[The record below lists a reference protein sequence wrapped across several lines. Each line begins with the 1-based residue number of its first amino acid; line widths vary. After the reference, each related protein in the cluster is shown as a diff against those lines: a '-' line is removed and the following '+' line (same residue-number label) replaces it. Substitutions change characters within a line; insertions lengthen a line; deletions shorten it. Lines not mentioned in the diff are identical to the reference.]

1 MAITKS
7 DARQWPLAEIIR
19 FNVGDVEAGEVAMA
33 DLQGGE
39 VVVGGSLTVVTAWNT
54 TGAATVDLGDA
65 DTGDRYLD
73 GVNLKAAAR
82 TALTLTGY
90 SYPSAAELVATFA
103 FADTAATEG
112 EAILEFTV
120 LREGRQSETA

>member
-1 MAITKS
+1 MPITKS

-19 FNVGDVEAGEVAMA
+19 FNVNDVEAGVQAIA
-33 DLQGGE
+33 DLAGGE
-39 VVVGGSLTVVTAWNT
+39 VITGGSITVLTPWNT

-65 DTGDRYLD
+65 DTVDAYLD

-82 TALTLTGY
+82 TAFTLTGGVY
-90 SYPSAAELVATFA
+90 SSAAELLATFA

-112 EAILEFTV
+112 EAVIEFTV
-120 LREGRQSETA
+120 VREGRQNETA

>member
-19 FNVGDVEAGEVAMA
+19 FNVADVEAGAVAMA

-39 VVVGGSLTVVTAWNT
+39 MVTGGSLTVVTAWNT
-54 TGAATVDLGDA
+54 TGAATVSFGDA
-65 DTGDRYLD
+65 GSATRYS
-73 GVNLKAAAR
+73 GNINLKTAAR
-82 TALTLTGY
+82 TALTLTGHV
-90 SYPSAAELVATFA
+90 YPTAAELLATFA
-103 FADTAATEG
+103 FADTDADAG

-120 LREGRQSETA
+120 IREGRQSETA

>member
-19 FNVGDVEAGEVAMA
+19 FNVADVAAGEVAMA

-54 TGAATVDLGDA
+54 TGTATVDLGDE
-65 DTGDRYLD
+65 DVGDRYLD

-82 TALTLTGY
+82 TALTLTGHV
-90 SYPSAAELVATFA
+90 YPTAAELVATFA
-103 FADTAATEG
+103 FADTDADAG

-120 LREGRQSETA
+120 IREGRQSETA